1 MAKPEPSYRP
11 EVDGLRAVAVISVI
25 LFHAKVSLF
34 SGGFVGVDV
43 FFVISGFLITG
54 LLMNDANNGGVSISR
69 FYERRIRRIL
79 PALTVVAFC
88 TLVAGCVLFLP
99 AQLIALGKSI
109 LATSVFSS
117 NIWFWNQTDYF
128 DPSSEMMPL
137 LHTWSLAVEE
147 HFYIVFPLLIALLCR
162 RPRLLVLVIVALAT
176 ASLVLCAMQTS
187 RSPAAAFY
195 LLPTRA
201 WELLVGALVALLPL
215 KTPPTLGEASS
226 AIGLVLIVGSI
237 FLMNE
242 AMSFPGVYAVAP
254 VAGAALVIVG
264 GKDTRVGRLLASR
277 PTVWVGLLSYS
288 LYLWH
293 WPILVFAKQ
302 LAVTTELSAIWV
314 VGALCLT
321 LGLSWSSWKYVEQP
335 VRRVRLRRRPVFAL
349 GSAALTAGVFLG
361 FVPIFAAGFPGRFTA
376 QALAFANSKMSAS
389 GRSCLDNS
397 KSTMTACR
405 IGDGL
410 PSFLLWGDSHAGAL
424 MSGMEYVGQLEH
436 RSGIVSVL
444 YGCPPLINPPAER
457 SRTHRQNCIA
467 RNLDTIRKVNETP
480 FLSTVILS
488 AYWASYSFKRSDL
501 EALVKLLPNKTIVL
515 LEDVPIPGFDVPWSA
530 ALRGKDIPEISP
542 AQPLPALDLG
552 GAYPNVHTIQ
562 LEDAFCSGKTCPIEV
577 GGHLLYSDSNHLSDY
592 AARELIGPYLK
603 NALRPLWPDQL
614 TR

>member
-1 MAKPEPSYRP
+1 MRNSAQEHLAKPGPSYRP

-54 LLMNDANNGGVSISR
+54 LLMNDANNGEVSISR

-264 GKDTRVGRLLASR
+264 GKRYKSGPAFGEPAHGVGRTLELFPVSLALADSR
-277 PTVWVGLLSYS
+277 LRQAARGDNGIVGDLGCGGLVPDSRS
-288 LYLWH
+288 
-293 WPILVFAKQ
+293 ILV
-302 LAVTTELSAIWV
+302 V
-314 VGALCLT
+314 V
-321 LGLSWSSWKYVEQP
+321 E
-335 VRRVRLRRRPVFAL
+335 
-349 GSAALTAGVFLG
+349 
-361 FVPIFAAGFPGRFTA
+361 
-376 QALAFANSKMSAS
+376 
-389 GRSCLDNS
+389 
-397 KSTMTACR
+397 
-405 IGDGL
+405 
-410 PSFLLWGDSHAGAL
+410 
-424 MSGMEYVGQLEH
+424 
-436 RSGIVSVL
+436 
-444 YGCPPLINPPAER
+444 
-457 SRTHRQNCIA
+457 
-467 RNLDTIRKVNETP
+467 IR
-480 FLSTVILS
+480 
-488 AYWASYSFKRSDL
+488 
-501 EALVKLLPNKTIVL
+501 
-515 LEDVPIPGFDVPWSA
+515 
-530 ALRGKDIPEISP
+530 
-542 AQPLPALDLG
+542 
-552 GAYPNVHTIQ
+552 
-562 LEDAFCSGKTCPIEV
+562 
-577 GGHLLYSDSNHLSDY
+577 
-592 AARELIGPYLK
+592 
-603 NALRPLWPDQL
+603 
-614 TR
+614 